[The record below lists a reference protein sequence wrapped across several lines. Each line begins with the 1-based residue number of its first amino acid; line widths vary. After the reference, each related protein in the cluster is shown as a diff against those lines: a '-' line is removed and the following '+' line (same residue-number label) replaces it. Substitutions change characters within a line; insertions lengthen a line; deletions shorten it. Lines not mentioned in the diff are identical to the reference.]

1 MLCFMVGRFFFL
13 SFFLSVSQFK
23 RNRKKKDAISVDT
36 TSRASYLPRHTHEG
50 KSSSCGRGVRKIALV
65 PDSGTNS
72 PLKLLPEQ
80 GNRSGHSD
88 KVSYRLCQENGES
101 LVRKKQRQYVNKR
114 DQQDDFAQAGQKK
127 RRLGIADGD
136 KSLLTGN
143 LHPHKEKHCRVNS
156 ESA

>member
-1 MLCFMVGRFFFL
+1 MRSTVQGAFFDFPILNLFMRLTAIG
-13 SFFLSVSQFK
+13 
-23 RNRKKKDAISVDT
+23 RKKMHKHHGPHAAEDDRRLSH
-36 TSRASYLPRHTHEG
+36 SL
-50 KSSSCGRGVRKIALV
+50 
-65 PDSGTNS
+65 
-72 PLKLLPEQ
+72 LKLLPEQ

-88 KVSYRLCQENGES
+88 KVSHRLCQENGES